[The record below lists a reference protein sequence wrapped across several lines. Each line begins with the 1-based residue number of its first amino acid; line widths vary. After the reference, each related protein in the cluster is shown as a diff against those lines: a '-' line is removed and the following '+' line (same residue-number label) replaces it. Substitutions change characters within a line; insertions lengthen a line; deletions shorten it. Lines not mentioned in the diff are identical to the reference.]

1 MRDEEEIR
9 RISAVV
15 RETAYALH
23 VYLGTGYI
31 EKVYENGLKHRLEKR
46 GMNVSQQVPIDVLDE
61 DGEKI
66 GFYEA
71 DLLVEGKVI
80 VELKAVKNLVPA
92 HEAQLVNYL
101 KATRINDGLLINF
114 GSEKFE
120 IVKRVYGNL
129 SPITPA

>member
-1 MRDEEEIR
+1 MRDEEDVR
-9 RISAVV
+9 RISSIV

-31 EKVYENGLKHRLEKR
+31 EKVYENGLKHRLEKK
-46 GMNVSQQVPIDVLDE
+46 GLKVAQQVPIDVFDE

-80 VELKAVKNLVPA
+80 VELKSAKTLVPA

-120 IVKRVYGNL
+120 IVKRVYGNF
-129 SPITPA
+129 SPITSV